1 MTMFKKIA
9 TAAIVVG
16 MASVSALPALAQE
29 PMKLRYGSLY
39 STTDFYE
46 IAAKRFIEEVTKRT
60 EGKITFETYYGGSL
74 LKARELS
81 PGVSAGAVDI
91 AVTVP
96 GAFEPEQFPLT
107 GVTLPYITSN
117 PYATTAAFKEMY
129 ASSPEL
135 KAEFEK
141 HNQHLLFAMGSGEN
155 TLWTNKEIRTPADL
169 KGQRIRVTLG
179 VADALGALGAT
190 PVGIPWSEALDL
202 VQRGGVDGV
211 SATPF
216 DQGVKTGL
224 ADIIPYVSDAG
235 GAGSYAVVTVV
246 MNKAKWDGLDD
257 ATRKVMDEVASEMA
271 EHYVGE
277 LDKEVDA
284 MVEKLSGSQKVTVID
299 IPEEDAKA
307 WAGPGFDAA
316 YNAWKGRAARSVENP
331 DAFLEQYRET
341 VKAKEAE
348 RPYVTGIRRYVER
361 KGK

>member
-1 MTMFKKIA
+1 MKIRSIA
-9 TAAIVVG
+9 TATLLA
-16 MASVSALPALAQE
+16 ALSSATALPALAQE
-29 PMKLRYGSLY
+29 QLKLRYASLY
-39 STTDFYE
+39 SATDFYE
-46 IAAKRFIEEVTKRT
+46 VAAKYFIDEVTKRT
-60 EGKITFETYYGGSL
+60 KGKVTFETYYGGSI

-107 GVTLPYITSN
+107 GVLLPYVTRN
-117 PYATTAAFKEMY
+117 PYATTSSFKEMY
-129 ASSPEL
+129 ETGSEL

-141 HNQHLLFAMGSGEN
+141 HNQQLLFAMGSGEN
-155 TLWTNKEIRTPADL
+155 TLWTNKEVRTPADL

-179 VADALGALGAT
+179 VADALAKLGAT

-202 VQRGGVDGV
+202 IQRGGVDGV

-246 MNKAKWDGLDD
+246 MNKQKWDGLDEGV
-257 ATRKVMDEVASEMA
+257 RKIITEVAAEMPA
-271 EHYVGE
+271 HYVDE
-277 LDKEVDA
+277 LDKEVDT
-284 MVEKLSGSQKVTVID
+284 MVDKLAKSPKVTVID
-299 IPEEDAKA
+299 IPDEDAKA
-307 WAGPGFDAA
+307 WSGPGFQAA
-316 YNAWKGRAARSVENP
+316 YDVWKRRAAKSVKDP
-331 DAFLEQYRET
+331 DAFF
-341 VKAKEAE
+341 AKYKEIVAKKDAE

-361 KGK
+361 QGK